1 MDELAAK
8 HVLLDFEI
16 VTLIALAL
24 GVASYILVRRRR
36 GDLIEPP
43 DVIRFDGFD
52 LALMF
57 FPALL
62 FLINPIAEL
71 AVANGAKITPEA
83 EEPSQIQS
91 MLVHLGF
98 MTFVGV
104 MTYGINEWVRGRS
117 VIKAFGLRR
126 LTIPVIV
133 MYSILGGVASLL
145 ICLVFLGGISDAL
158 MKSLFGGLEAQE
170 PVRAFQSSESDFH
183 FILSAVTACIAAPV
197 VEEFLFRGYMYGVVK
212 RFTNP
217 LFSAV
222 ITGGLFAVVHGN
234 LPALLPLWGFAIILS
249 FSYEITKCL
258 WVPIGIHAIFN
269 IANIVLMMS
278 GDGVS

>member
-24 GVASYILVRRRR
+24 GVASYVVVCRRCGNRI
-36 GDLIEPP
+36 DSS

-71 AVANGAKITPEA
+71 AVANGNLESSET
-83 EEPSQIQS
+83 EEPSQVQS

-98 MTFVGV
+98 MAFVGV

-117 VIKAFGLRR
+117 VVKAFGLRR

-158 MKSLFGGLEAQE
+158 MESLFGGLEAQE
-170 PVRAFQSSESDFH
+170 PVRAFQSSESNFH
-183 FILSAVTACIAAPV
+183 FVISAVTACIAAPV
-197 VEEFLFRGYMYGVVK
+197 VEEFLFRGYMYGVVN

-222 ITGGLFAVVHGN
+222 ITGALFAVVHGN
-234 LPALLPLWGFAIILS
+234 LPALLPLWGFAILLS
-249 FSYEITKCL
+249 AAYEITKCL

-269 IANIVLMMS
+269 IANIVLMMR

>member
-133 MYSILGGVASLL
+133 MYSILGGVASLP
-145 ICLVFLGGISDAL
+145 ICLVFLGGISVAL

-170 PVRAFQSSESDFH
+170 PVSAFQSSESDFH

-222 ITGGLFAVVHGN
+222 VTGGLFAVVHGN

-249 FSYEITKCL
+249 VSYEITKCL

>member
-16 VTLIALAL
+16 VILIALAL
-24 GVASYILVRRRR
+24 GVLGYALVRRGRR
-36 GDLIEPP
+36 NSEPR
-43 DVIRFDGFD
+43 DWDAFDGFD

-62 FLINPIAEL
+62 FLVNPIAEL
-71 AVANGAKITPEA
+71 AVASGDLNAPS
-83 EEPSQIQS
+83 EEPEVDQVQN

-98 MTFVGV
+98 MIFVGV

-117 VIKAFGLRR
+117 VSKAFGLRR
-126 LTIPVIV
+126 LTVPVIV
-133 MYSILGGVASLL
+133 IFSILGGVASLL
-145 ICLVFLGGISDAL
+145 ICLVMLGAASDNL
-158 MKSLFGGLEAQE
+158 MNSLFGELQAQE
-170 PVRAFQSSESDFH
+170 PVRVLQASDSDLH
-183 FILSAVTACIAAPV
+183 LVLSIFTACVVAPF

-234 LPALLPLWGFAIILS
+234 LPALLPLWGFAILLAAA
-249 FSYEITKCL
+249 YEFTKCL
-258 WVPIGIHAIFN
+258 WVSVGIHGLFN
-269 IANIVLMMS
+269 IANIVLMMR